1 MKHFTRLTALLL
13 VVASL
18 FIIPGYAVADDNP
31 YINGMAQGSIAGTG
45 DYYHKFTTADKVD
58 GYYSFDYA
66 LYHTLSLNYV
76 DIVLKFSGAI
86 PSSLKVNGSTLTRVS
101 LGNSL
106 YRFYG
111 SVSTTARNL
120 LPFQFTAGGAFEVS
134 ILNFNMA
141 VNKVDHFTS
150 AGVLLV
156 DGVQKETWTA
166 SANGNGVSLPA
177 DDWSEVEGSKD
188 FQVKITDW
196 KGADYAEL
204 LISAKNISFGSISA
218 FMDATI
224 IPIQVD
230 SVYTS
235 EDIVEF
241 GSSHVGGLDEGSSST
256 HGSYFPGDYYD
267 DYQSVTEWS
276 ESVDLDG
283 NSFSSSAPADRVF
296 RVRLDL
302 RAVDRT
308 MSSVPIVRF
317 TAKYSGYY
325 GYTFK
330 CAQIICFVDVDG
342 LDDSWLSAIEGFF
355 SELKTNLVFH
365 LAAMK
370 EGIVKG
376 IDNMKNTLA
385 GNPDNVE
392 NESSTM
398 ESHGDVISGYE
409 DEYQSQLEDGSE
421 TLRDTMNFGNFA
433 TALSFVSGFVGT
445 VAVSLGDYL
454 VVFTLPLVLGFILFL
469 CSRAPYNMKP
479 RTSSTHSNK
488 TSTRTDGSDSFDI
501 DWRIG

>member
-1 MKHFTRLTALLL
+1 MTKKLIRITALILVLLL
-13 VVASL
+13 VLVPDVS
-18 FIIPGYAVADDNP
+18 AVADDNP
-31 YINGMAQGSIAGTG
+31 YINGMAHGSIGGTG

-66 LYHTLSLNYV
+66 LYHTISLNYV
-76 DIVLKFSGAI
+76 DIVLKFSGVI

-177 DDWSEVEGSKD
+177 DDWSQVEGSKD

-218 FMDATI
+218 YMDATI

-235 EDIVEF
+235 EDIVQFTE
-241 GSSHVGGLDEGSSST
+241 SHLGGSSSGSSSED
-256 HGSYFPGDYYD
+256 GSYFPGDYYD
-267 DYQSVTEWS
+267 EFQSVTEWS
-276 ESVDLDG
+276 EIVDLDG

-308 MSSVPIVRF
+308 MSSVPLVRF

-330 CAQIICFVDVDG
+330 CSQITCFVDVDG
-342 LDDSWLSAIEGFF
+342 LDDSWLSSIQRFF
-355 SELKTNLVFH
+355 SDLKANLVFH
-365 LAAMK
+365 LS
-370 EGIVKG
+370 VFR
-376 IDNMKNTLA
+376 
-385 GNPDNVE
+385 
-392 NESSTM
+392 SSM
-398 ESHGDVISGYE
+398 EQKF
-409 DEYQSQLEDGSE
+409 DELIGDGSE
-421 TLRDTMNFGNFA
+421 GDDLSSGSQELSDDIDQVDQFEQSQMHVMDTGIVEIQDAVSVASFTG
-433 TALSFVSGFVGT
+433 ALSFVQNYLNLTFMG
-445 VAVSLGDYL
+445 LGD
-454 VVFTLPLVLGFILFL
+454 VMVIFTLPLFLGLFFYI
-469 CSRAPYNMKP
+469 CSRVPGA
-479 RTSSTHSNK
+479 
-488 TSTRTDGSDSFDI
+488 TRWKSPPPKG
-501 DWRIG
+501 GKK